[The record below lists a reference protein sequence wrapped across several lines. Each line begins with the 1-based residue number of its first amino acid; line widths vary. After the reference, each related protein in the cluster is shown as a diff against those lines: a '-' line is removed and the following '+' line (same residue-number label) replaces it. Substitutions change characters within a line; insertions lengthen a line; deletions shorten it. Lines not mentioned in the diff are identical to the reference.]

1 MINGYIIGI
10 QQVEELEQAILKVQD
25 FIPEKYQ
32 QNNDK
37 MLKIIQEFIDNCK

>member
-25 FIPEKYQ
+25 FIPKKYQ

-37 MLKIIQEFIDNCK
+37 MLKIVQEFIDNCK